1 MYKMLTYL
9 SNPYLV
15 SYVQRKFGIVYIKK
29 TKCQKDD
36 ESSQTKSNNIHT
48 VDLMDNEKCFYTI
61 NNYVI
66 FYFFL
71 FITHVGNEVFYILFL
86 PILSWNFDD
95 ITMYLTCISWSIS
108 MYLGQVTKD
117 LIKIPRP
124 LTPPVIKLEVKYLR
138 EYGFPSTHAMGSFSI
153 SFTLLYL
160 LFTQS
165 EISYL
170 NCFLF
175 TSTALIVCFCVCLSR
190 IYLGMHSFLDIV
202 GGLAYSFIISLF
214 YLTFFSNY
222 LLFFLKE
229 KFLNGLL
236 LIVVFILLCFLYPC
250 KKGKSSARADTFL
263 IMGCAVGLTL
273 GVSLKFTL
281 NLENVGKIR
290 NFNQN
295 LFQLYLMRSIAGT
308 INILIGRVLSKQTI
322 YLFVKL
328 KYKYVQNVKNDEI
341 KEFIN
346 QNFNLE
352 MFSYLFCYTVVSFS
366 AIFTS
371 FILFEYLE
379 LY

>member
-1 MYKMLTYL
+1 MLTYL

-214 YLTFFSNY
+214 YLTFFSNN

-322 YLFVKL
+322 YLFVK
-328 KYKYVQNVKNDEI
+328 YVQNVKNDEI